1 MNTISEKTNNIE
13 EININS
19 SEIFRTSTSLGICA
33 TIDVMVLL
41 LQKINS
47 DMRDIQRDHY
57 ASQQSTA
64 FKKELTAIATKQAAI
79 ELNYKAT
86 LSNAIAK
93 TTSGVISVAGAGLG
107 IARGA
112 SLGGEFIS
120 SGTSGLGRLTEGSV
134 SAGMA
139 NTTRDAQKKQAL
151 GDFQSSSA
159 TEYYKSLSNIAD
171 SGAEASKRMAN
182 LTREL
187 NELRDRIFS
196 AVRF

>member
-1 MNTISEKTNNIE
+1 MNVISEKTNSSE
-13 EININS
+13 EINING
-19 SEIFRTSTSLGICA
+19 SEIPRTSTTLGICA

-47 DMRDIQRDHY
+47 DMRDIQREHY

-79 ELNYKAT
+79 DLNYKAT

-93 TTSGVISVAGAGLG
+93 TVSGVISVAGAGLG

-139 NTTRDAQKKQAL
+139 NTTRDAQQKQAL
-151 GDFQSSSA
+151 GDFQSNAA
-159 TEYYKSLSNIAD
+159 TEYYKSLSNILD

-187 NELRDRIFS
+187 NDLRDRIFS